1 MINKKVRNAT
11 VVEYSGIKFKSK
23 MEVSVYK
30 TLIINGFKPEYESK
44 KFTLVK
50 GFKPTVQF
58 YVPNKNKELMCVTKK
73 VIDVTYTPDFIVYVD
88 EVLIVIEVK
97 GQPND
102 IYPLKRKLF
111 MKYMEESNIPMM
123 FFEIH
128 NMKQLY
134 KTIEIIKKI

>member
-30 TLIINGFKPEYESK
+30 TLITNGFKPEYESK
-44 KFTLVK
+44 KFVLIK

-58 YVPNKNKELMCVTKK
+58 YVPNKYKELIRVTKK
-73 VIDVTYTPDFIVYVD
+73 VIDITYTPDFIVYID

>member
-30 TLIINGFKPEYESK
+30 TLIVNGFKPEYESK

>member
-30 TLIINGFKPEYESK
+30 TLIANGFKPEYESK
-44 KFTLVK
+44 KFVLVK

-58 YVPNKNKELMCVTKK
+58 YIPNKNKELMCVTKK
-73 VIDVTYTPDFIVYVD
+73 VIDVTYTPDFIIYVD

-111 MKYMEESNIPMM
+111 VKYMEESNVPMM

-134 KTIEIIKKI
+134 KVIETIKKI